1 MIHGLVSGTISGNIK
16 HGDKYTAGRI
26 TVKAGTDV
34 LTVGWIAF
42 DADIRAMLGRLMDGD
57 AISLSGD
64 ITPKAFT
71 DRSGVN
77 RATISIT
84 VIKALVAG

>member
-1 MIHGLVSGTISGNIK
+1 MIHGLVSGTISGDIK

-34 LTVGWIAF
+34 LTVGFIAF
-42 DADIRAMLGRLMDGD
+42 ADDIRAVLDGLAAGD
-57 AISLSGD
+57 AVSLSGD

-71 DRSGVN
+71 DRAGN
-77 RATISIT
+77 HRATVNIT
-84 VIKALVAG
+84 VAKVLVA